1 MAYAIEDQE
10 TFIKFDA
17 RDKQWSIETS
27 YYPHIQKVMKLSK
40 AYEVIESEKENN
52 SIIWLRANMKIGNNF
67 SINVFPKKRRKMS
80 VEQRNTIVERLKH
93 SKEKP
98 KE

>member
-17 RDKQWSIETS
+17 RDKQCSIETS

-52 SIIWLRANMKIGNNF
+52 RIIWLRANMKIGNNF

>member
-10 TFIKFDA
+10 TFIKYDA

-40 AYEVIESEKENN
+40 AYEVLKKTTESFG
-52 SIIWLRANMKIGNNF
+52 S
-67 SINVFPKKRRKMS
+67 
-80 VEQRNTIVERLKH
+80 EQI
-93 SKEKP
+93 
-98 KE
+98 